1 MPRVVV
7 LVGMMGSGKTTVG
20 RRVAAKLGYKFIDTD
35 DLVVA
40 RAGKSVREVFE
51 HDGEA
56 MFRAHEAQAL
66 AEALSTSVDAV
77 VAAAGGSVLSAE
89 NRMLLTNSSAVVLWL
104 DADVPSLTERTA
116 RSPHRPLLDGDASAR
131 LTQLDTESRG
141 LYTEVADERIDTA
154 GLSLEDVVQRVV
166 ALV

>member
-89 NRMLLTNSSAVVLWL
+89 NRMLLRSSSAVVLWL

-131 LTQLDTESRG
+131 LTQLD
-141 LYTEVADERIDTA
+141 
-154 GLSLEDVVQRVV
+154 
-166 ALV
+166 

>member
-56 MFRAHEAQAL
+56 TFRAHEALAL
-66 AEALSTSVDAV
+66 AEALATSVDAV

-89 NRMLLTNSSAVVLWL
+89 NRMLLRNSSAVVLWL

-131 LTQLDTESRG
+131 LTQLDTERRG

>member
-40 RAGKSVREVFE
+40 RAGKSVRQVFE

-56 MFRAHEAQAL
+56 TFRAHEAQAL
-66 AEALSTSVDAV
+66 AEALATTVDAV

-89 NRMLLTNSSAVVLWL
+89 NRTLLKNSSAVVLWL

-131 LTQLDTESRG
+131 LTQLDTERRS

-166 ALV
+166 ALA

>member
-66 AEALSTSVDAV
+66 AEALATSVDAV

-89 NRMLLTNSSAVVLWL
+89 NRTLLKNSSAVVLWL

-131 LTQLDTESRG
+131 LTQLDTERRS

>member
-40 RAGKSVREVFE
+40 RAGKSVRQVFE

-56 MFRAHEAQAL
+56 TFRAHEAQAL
-66 AEALSTSVDAV
+66 AEALATTVDAV

-89 NRMLLTNSSAVVLWL
+89 NRTLLKNSSAVVLWL

-131 LTQLDTESRG
+131 LTQLDTERRS

-166 ALV
+166 AFV

>member
-56 MFRAHEAQAL
+56 MFRAH
-66 AEALSTSVDAV
+66 
-77 VAAAGGSVLSAE
+77 
-89 NRMLLTNSSAVVLWL
+89 
-104 DADVPSLTERTA
+104 
-116 RSPHRPLLDGDASAR
+116 
-131 LTQLDTESRG
+131 
-141 LYTEVADERIDTA
+141 
-154 GLSLEDVVQRVV
+154 
-166 ALV
+166 

>member
-66 AEALSTSVDAV
+66 AEALATSVDAV

-89 NRMLLTNSSAVVLWL
+89 NRMLLRNSSAVVLWL

-116 RSPHRPLLDGDASAR
+116 RSPHRPLLDGDAVAR
-131 LTQLDTESRG
+131 LTQLDTERRS
-141 LYTEVADERIDTA
+141 LYAEVADERIDTA
-154 GLSLEDVVQRVV
+154 GLGLDDVVQRVV
-166 ALV
+166 AHA

>member
-51 HDGEA
+51 RDGEA
-56 MFRAHEAQAL
+56 TFRAHEAQAL
-66 AEALSTSVDAV
+66 AEALATSVDAV

-89 NRMLLTNSSAVVLWL
+89 NRTLLRDSSAIVLWL

-131 LTQLDTESRG
+131 LTQLDTERRS

-166 ALV
+166 SLV

>member
-66 AEALSTSVDAV
+66 AEALATSVDAV

-89 NRMLLTNSSAVVLWL
+89 NRMLLRNSSAVVLWL

-131 LTQLDTESRG
+131 LTQLDTERRS

-166 ALV
+166 AFV